1 MKVSRLTL
9 KHFRNYTDLALD
21 CAPGRNIILGKNGQ
35 GKTNLLEALY
45 FLSHTKSNR
54 SGSDRE
60 LIQFTSSQ
68 TLIAA
73 EILPTHYD
81 GTLTLQAS
89 LSIADGS
96 SEGQG
101 RLQTKFKI
109 NGAPAKQRSAVLGY
123 IPTVGFFLSDLQLLR
138 GTPEDRRKWLDA
150 AATQYDKRHL
160 SYATEYHRIRT
171 QKSRLLKNDPAQI
184 SIEHLTV
191 WNQQLAKAGAQL
203 MASRMQYLSAAEHPA
218 MATYAELSGAGET
231 LSLAY
236 QSAVEARDT
245 IEVSQLEEAL
255 NALLLERQNEELRR
269 GTCLVGPHRD
279 DIAFFLNE
287 KNAAAYGSQGQQRS
301 IVLALKLTE
310 LQLLKTKLGES
321 PVLLLDDV
329 MAELD
334 PDRQGYLLDH
344 LSPEGQVFLST
355 THLDATLNGLLGKD
369 TCVFEVQAGN
379 VTAQSIGKVAH
390 L

>member
-150 AATQYDKRHL
+150 AAK
-160 SYATEYHRIRT
+160 
-171 QKSRLLKNDPAQI
+171 
-184 SIEHLTV
+184 
-191 WNQQLAKAGAQL
+191 
-203 MASRMQYLSAAEHPA
+203 
-218 MATYAELSGAGET
+218 
-231 LSLAY
+231 
-236 QSAVEARDT
+236 
-245 IEVSQLEEAL
+245 
-255 NALLLERQNEELRR
+255 
-269 GTCLVGPHRD
+269 
-279 DIAFFLNE
+279 
-287 KNAAAYGSQGQQRS
+287 
-301 IVLALKLTE
+301 
-310 LQLLKTKLGES
+310 
-321 PVLLLDDV
+321 
-329 MAELD
+329 
-334 PDRQGYLLDH
+334 
-344 LSPEGQVFLST
+344 
-355 THLDATLNGLLGKD
+355 
-369 TCVFEVQAGN
+369 
-379 VTAQSIGKVAH
+379 
-390 L
+390 